1 MQSVTQEGGRTDSGE
16 PFLRVFYKRPVVQH
30 SRQEIDCIHVCDPI
44 KVISHARLL
53 HSLFLSLATMAQPD
67 PADCACVVSF
77 VLPKN
82 RLATAHPGCS
92 SLA

>member
-44 KVISHARLL
+44 TNN
-53 HSLFLSLATMAQPD
+53 FT
-67 PADCACVVSF
+67 C
-77 VLPKN
+77 
-82 RLATAHPGCS
+82 
-92 SLA
+92 